1 MIPKTVTRTESRVAE
16 LFVYCK
22 NIDTLKSRKSSPF
35 LDKTSR
41 SQHTPQKA
49 SSLSD
54 TKKSAAITTNTMSFA
69 VASSRSLSSNNA
81 SNNAFKKYQ
90 SSSSYKRCISR
101 RSSPGRKGAMVVRAD
116 LEPDNI
122 SVLVAGGSGVAMDVF
137 RQLTAAG
144 TWVTVL
150 QRHEDNKKE
159 VRGSFEIDMCFV
171 FNLIFL
177 LLDIFFGL
185 CIFFFFF
192 FSRR

>member
-1 MIPKTVTRTESRVAE
+1 
-16 LFVYCK
+16 
-22 NIDTLKSRKSSPF
+22 
-35 LDKTSR
+35 
-41 SQHTPQKA
+41 
-49 SSLSD
+49 
-54 TKKSAAITTNTMSFA
+54 
-69 VASSRSLSSNNA
+69 
-81 SNNAFKKYQ
+81 
-90 SSSSYKRCISR
+90 
-101 RSSPGRKGAMVVRAD
+101 MVVRAD